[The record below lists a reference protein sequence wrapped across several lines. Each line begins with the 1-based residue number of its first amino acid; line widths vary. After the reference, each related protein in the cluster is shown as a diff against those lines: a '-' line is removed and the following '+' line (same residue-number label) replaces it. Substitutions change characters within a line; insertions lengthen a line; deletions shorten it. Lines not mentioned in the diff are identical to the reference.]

1 MNCREC
7 VYYPCTKPVCI
18 MGNKRGCDNFRSI
31 NEDMPDKDIS
41 DMAKAFAEAMKIIE
55 KEGEKDDY
63 NR

>member
-31 NEDMPDKDIS
+31 NEDM
-41 DMAKAFAEAMKIIE
+41 AKAFAEAMKIIE